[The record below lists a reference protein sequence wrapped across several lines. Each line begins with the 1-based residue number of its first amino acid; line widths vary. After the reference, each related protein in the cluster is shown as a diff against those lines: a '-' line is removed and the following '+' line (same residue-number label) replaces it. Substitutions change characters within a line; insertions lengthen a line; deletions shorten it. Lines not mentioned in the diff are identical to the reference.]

1 VTQSAII
8 LSFAT
13 EEFGKAVMLRRA
25 YESGDDP
32 VSIQG
37 FYEHQDK
44 LDVAASFIGH
54 DPLRFRARLL
64 SLYADLAGQWTW
76 NDAALDPRA
85 IKEGIDAVQGAI
97 VRTALEEWT

>member
-1 VTQSAII
+1 MTQSAII

-13 EEFGKAVMLRRA
+13 EAFGKAVMLRRA

-44 LDVAASFIGH
+44 LDVAASFIGQ

-64 SLYADLAGQWTW
+64 SLYADWAGQWTW